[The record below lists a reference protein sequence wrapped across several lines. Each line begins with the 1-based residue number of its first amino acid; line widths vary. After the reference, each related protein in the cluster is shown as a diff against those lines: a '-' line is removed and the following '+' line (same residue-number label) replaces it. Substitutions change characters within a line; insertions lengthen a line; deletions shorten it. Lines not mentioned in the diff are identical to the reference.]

1 MDADQLDLKITGH
14 VVTPGRVLED
24 GWIGVRGEIVAALG
38 PAGSAAP
45 AARQVID
52 ARGQWVL
59 PGAVD
64 AHVHCFSEPAEGFT
78 HATRAAAAGGVTTII
93 EMPYDAGAPVV
104 AGDVL
109 DRKKD
114 RLRREAV
121 VDVALLG
128 TIRKSGGLDAVGELA
143 AGGVCGFKASM
154 FETDPSRF
162 PRIAHGE
169 LIELF
174 RRAAAAGL
182 PVGLHAED
190 GEIIAD
196 ALARWSGPPR
206 PAAHCATRPPVSETA
221 AVAAALELA
230 AATGVHLHIYHA
242 SLPRT
247 FELVAGARAGGQLV
261 TAETCP
267 HYLLLS
273 EHDMDRL
280 GPFGKINP
288 PLRPAEAARGLWDQV
303 ASGVV
308 DMITSDHSPWD
319 IAKKSR
325 PDDIFANA
333 SGIPGVQT
341 LLPLAYAGVV
351 AGHGLPVPRLAELVA
366 ASPARVFGLAP
377 RKGQLTAGADA
388 DLVVL
393 DPAGTTRLHP
403 GAMQSSATWS
413 PYQGMELPGR
423 IGLTMVRGRVV
434 YDGSSVT
441 GPPGGGRLVLPQ
453 RAPRSSSAAA
463 AGR

>member
-24 GWIGVRGEIVAALG
+24 GWIGVRGEIVAGLG
-38 PAGSAAP
+38 PADSAAP

-52 ARGQWVL
+52 ARASGSC
-59 PGAVD
+59 PG
-64 AHVHCFSEPAEGFT
+64 PT
-78 HATRAAAAGGVTTII
+78 
-93 EMPYDAGAPVV
+93 
-104 AGDVL
+104 
-109 DRKKD
+109 
-114 RLRREAV
+114 
-121 VDVALLG
+121 
-128 TIRKSGGLDAVGELA
+128 
-143 AGGVCGFKASM
+143 
-154 FETDPSRF
+154 
-162 PRIAHGE
+162 
-169 LIELF
+169 
-174 RRAAAAGL
+174 
-182 PVGLHAED
+182 
-190 GEIIAD
+190 
-196 ALARWSGPPR
+196 
-206 PAAHCATRPPVSETA
+206 
-221 AVAAALELA
+221 
-230 AATGVHLHIYHA
+230 
-242 SLPRT
+242 
-247 FELVAGARAGGQLV
+247 
-261 TAETCP
+261 
-267 HYLLLS
+267 
-273 EHDMDRL
+273 
-280 GPFGKINP
+280 
-288 PLRPAEAARGLWDQV
+288 EAARGLWDQV

-413 PYQGMELPGR
+413 PYHGMELPGR

-441 GPPGGGRLVLPQ
+441 GPPGGGRLVRPQ
-453 RAPRSSSAAA
+453 RASSSSPAAA